1 MDRSNDRPQRY
12 AGVEVTEMR
21 LPPGGKSSAELS
33 RAGGEINRTS
43 VRIGLPPLRVRHG
56 ESGSIGACGGES
68 TWWRRDSVTYDSA
81 EEETSPKIRVRT
93 LKLLSFPTDLADGGA
108 YVEGL

>member
-1 MDRSNDRPQRY
+1 MP
-12 AGVEVTEMR
+12 GVEVTEMR
-21 LPPGGKSSAELS
+21 LPPAEILS
-33 RAGGEINRTS
+33 RALS
-43 VRIGLPPLRVRHG
+43 
-56 ESGSIGACGGES
+56 S
-68 TWWRRDSVTYDSA
+68 WRRDQQDIGADWVAASARVSRLAGKYWSLRRRVDLVATDSIIYDCA